1 MYKTTQRSERTREL
15 LIKHYQTY
23 PKLQTQDVFKY
34 IFQSAF
40 GCEHLVSSERV
51 ALDRIKREYEELSKT
66 ALPLTEPLD
75 GEYSRVSLS
84 WLNGTL
90 KPETLAKIFC
100 LSAKNEP
107 DGKTMLEQKL
117 QAAKELVE
125 DGKLLFEPSD
135 FAKILDEWRA
145 EGYQAIRHS
154 SAFRSE
160 YHPAYRVVG
169 NRYADFLRLFAEI
182 DRLSSRGSVIVAIE
196 GGSASG
202 KTTLADSLC
211 QVYDCNVFHM
221 DDFFLRPEQRTP
233 ERFAEIGGNVDRERI
248 LEEVLLPRSLGKP
261 VCYRPFDCATQTLRP
276 PVTVTPNRL
285 TVVEGAYSM
294 HPALAPYYTL
304 SVFLNVDSAYQQAR
318 ILKRNSPA
326 FAKRFFEE
334 WIPLEQ
340 RYFSQT
346 QIRERCDLTLPIEEA
361 SFS

>member
-40 GCEHLVSSERV
+40 GCEHFVSSESG
-51 ALDRIKREYEELSKT
+51 ALDRIKREYEEVSKT
-66 ALPLTEPLD
+66 DLPLTEPLD

-84 WLNGTL
+84 WLNGAL

-125 DGKLLFEPSD
+125 DGKLPFEPND
-135 FAKILDEWRA
+135 FAKTLDEWQVA
-145 EGYQAIRHS
+145 GYPAVHHS
-154 SAFRSE
+154 DAFRSE

-233 ERFAEIGGNVDRERI
+233 ERFAEIGGNVDRERFAK
-248 LEEVLLPRSLGKP
+248 EVLQPLKNGET
-261 VCYRPFDCATQTLRP
+261 VNYRRFDCHTQTLGEQI
-276 PVTVTPNRL
+276 TVTPKRL
-285 TVVEGAYSM
+285 TIVEGVYSM
-294 HPALAPYYTL
+294 HPAFSGYYDIG
-304 SVFLNVDSAYQQAR
+304 VFLDIDPEYQRKR
-318 ILKRNSPA
+318 ILIRNAPP
-326 FAKRFFEE
+326 FADRFFDE
-334 WIPLEQ
+334 WIPLEN
-340 RYFSQT
+340 RYFSGT
-346 QIRERCDLTLPIEEA
+346 DIKMRCDLILPVY
-361 SFS
+361 